1 MKRLAYL
8 MMALLAFTACEHK
21 ELCFQHPHTAQLL
34 EEFDWSYAHDAE
46 RNNEVVGMCLW
57 FYHADEEGTQ
67 TVEAL
72 RYALAGLK
80 GGWLTVSVV
89 R

>member
-34 EEFDWSYAHDAE
+34 VEFD
-46 RNNEVVGMCLW
+46 
-57 FYHADEEGTQ
+57 
-67 TVEAL
+67 
-72 RYALAGLK
+72 
-80 GGWLTVSVV
+80 
-89 R
+89 